1 MVFFVLHFID
11 RTYLPKVITE
21 TSLVCTILDIYV
33 FLTNGLYV
41 ASVMSGVVYIQSFFM
56 NSIVLLTLLQMSI
69 CSFHFRFDLIV
80 QPIFLA
86 DVTGC
91 WMCPCRVF
99 YVFVEF
105 RMTNHSWRYV
115 GAYIEYC
122 MYLRSCHD
130 MFHDSAENTCQ
141 RYWLIINFLTF
152 PFLDYWT
159 NICCFL
165 CVW

>member
-1 MVFFVLHFID
+1 VFFVLHFID

-80 QPIFLA
+80 QPKFLA

-91 WMCPCRVF
+91 
-99 YVFVEF
+99 
-105 RMTNHSWRYV
+105 
-115 GAYIEYC
+115 
-122 MYLRSCHD
+122 
-130 MFHDSAENTCQ
+130 
-141 RYWLIINFLTF
+141 
-152 PFLDYWT
+152 
-159 NICCFL
+159 
-165 CVW
+165 